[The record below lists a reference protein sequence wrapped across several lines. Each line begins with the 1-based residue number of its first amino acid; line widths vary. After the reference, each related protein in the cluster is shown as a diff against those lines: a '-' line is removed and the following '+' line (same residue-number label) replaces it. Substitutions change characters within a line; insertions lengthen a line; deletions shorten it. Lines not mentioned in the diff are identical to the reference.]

1 MNISKRLETIGKLVP
16 ENKKIVDIGCDHALL
31 SIYIY
36 LYKFPLKVIASDI
49 NINALK
55 QGKLNIKK
63 YNLDNKIITK
73 VGNGLE
79 TIKNEDIDT
88 IIISGLGSKKII
100 DILNNDISL
109 LKNVEYILVQ
119 PNNNVYQLRKAI
131 TQMGFYIETEK
142 LIKENKIIYTIILF
156 KKGIKKYN
164 KNELYFGPILF
175 NTYNKL
181 FLELYNQKIKK
192 YTKIYNK
199 IPSIYLK
206 QKLYY
211 KYKIRF
217 INKNISI
224 YKKRNQ

>member
-16 ENKKIVDIGCDHALL
+16 ENKKIADIGCDHALL

-131 TQMGFYIETEK
+131 TQMGFYIEAEK

-164 KNELYFGPILF
+164 KTELYFGPILF

-181 FLELYNQKIKK
+181 FLELYNQKIDK
-192 YTKIYNK
+192 YNKIYNK